1 MFRQRKRLPNQ
12 VSNQVN
18 LTDSMEKTMT
28 NQMTTQEIRDYLRAP
43 STEEERQRLIRE
55 AMVVHSND

>member
-18 LTDSMEKTMT
+18 LTDSMEKT
-28 NQMTTQEIRDYLRAP
+28 MTTQEIRDYLRAP